1 MENNM
6 LGGAFAGHTTNYGAA
21 ILIFL
26 DNIYTEKCLN
36 SAFDLNSFGHNYSAS
51 FLKLF

>member
-36 SAFDLNSFGHNYSAS
+36 SFGHNYSAS